1 MAAWPVKPHNL
12 FKIYMPEE
20 EDLAD
25 LLGYILL
32 EAACEATVEDIF
44 QVCVRG
50 DPQVTVRITLHTR
63 HKSAKQ

>member
-1 MAAWPVKPHNL
+1 MKPHSL

-32 EAACEATVEDIF
+32 EAASEATVEDIF

-50 DPQVTVRITLHTR
+50 DAHVTVMCLDDCTTPQLDTVTL
-63 HKSAKQ
+63 